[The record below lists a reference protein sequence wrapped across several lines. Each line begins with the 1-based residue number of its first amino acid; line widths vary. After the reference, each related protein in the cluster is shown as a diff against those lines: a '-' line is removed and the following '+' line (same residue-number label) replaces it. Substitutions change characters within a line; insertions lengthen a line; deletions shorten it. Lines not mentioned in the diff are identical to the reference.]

1 MKTTMINNKRINVR
15 FERDDQIDQMS
26 TAVYYRSRRLEAV
39 SVYVYTPVT
48 PRTLGIPGYRVLVLS
63 SNRASELQGSTTP
76 ITESKYWELLDM
88 PPGRRHT
95 AMIELCGGENLL
107 KLA

>member
-1 MKTTMINNKRINVR
+1 MKTAMINGERVNLR
-15 FERDDQIDQMS
+15 FNLDDQIGRMS
-26 TAVYYRSRRLEAV
+26 TAVYYQGARLEAV
-39 SVYVYTPVT
+39 GVYVYTPTT
-48 PRTLGIPGYRVLVLS
+48 PRTPGIPGYRVLILN
-63 SNRASELQGSTTP
+63 SNRGGELQGSTTP

-88 PPGRRHT
+88 SPGRRHT